1 MADNKDDS
9 KEEVKEEE
17 MPVAVDD
24 DAKDDA
30 KEEAKD
36 DKKDDDKKMPIFER
50 IPKPFPG
57 DYWKDQYE
65 DKKDPRGEP
74 SVIEFKWNKEF
85 TTIDQCDTLH
95 MLFLL
100 QQACELHRRR
110 VIERN
115 KYFMSIS
122 RADRYIA
129 HVDTPQIITNFIKWH
144 NEDKENNVFTGDM
157 IKTKK
162 KLFMINQMISEVG
175 GTKKGPATRIFT
187 KLRKEVMIEHD
198 QWTQQGAGS
207 KLKLFTWGLK
217 KLYPGEVVLEE
228 CSVDDVVTLFT
239 FEAEDEAKDDDAK
252 EVPVEELVDGI
263 FSQFEKTSDKG
274 AGKKLMAVDGW
285 KEKIVAWIRSEAL
298 DGQKMKEMA
307 TKKLAPGMKNA
318 IIPDDVMN
326 DAGKQAN
333 KQLGAPCNKMLNR
346 LKKMPVHKVLE
357 AAKAKAAA

>member
-1 MADNKDDS
+1 MAATEATDELPVAEPAEDDS
-9 KEEVKEEE
+9 K
-17 MPVAVDD
+17 A
-24 DAKDDA
+24 DA
-30 KEEAKD
+30 KEEEPA
-36 DKKDDDKKMPIFER
+36 DDDKKEKEMPMFPR
-50 IPKPFPG
+50 IPKEHPG
-57 DYWKDQYE
+57 EHYKDQFP
-65 DKKDPRGEP
+65 DKIDVRGEP
-74 SVIEFKWNKEF
+74 DEILFKWNPDFREKR
-85 TTIDQCDTLH
+85 DCDTIHTLY
-95 MLFLL
+95 LL
-100 QQACELHRRR
+100 QLACEGHRKRT
-110 VIERN
+110 IERN
-115 KYFMSIS
+115 NYFESIS
-122 RADRYIA
+122 RSDRYIS
-129 HVDTPQIITNFIKWH
+129 HVDTPQIITNFLKWH
-144 NEDKENNVFTGDM
+144 NEDKDNNLFTGKM
-157 IKTKK
+157 LETEK

-217 KLYPGEVVLEE
+217 KLYSGEVVLEE

-333 KQLGAPCNKMLNR
+333 KQLGGPCNKMLNR

-357 AAKAKAAA
+357 AAKAKAAATK